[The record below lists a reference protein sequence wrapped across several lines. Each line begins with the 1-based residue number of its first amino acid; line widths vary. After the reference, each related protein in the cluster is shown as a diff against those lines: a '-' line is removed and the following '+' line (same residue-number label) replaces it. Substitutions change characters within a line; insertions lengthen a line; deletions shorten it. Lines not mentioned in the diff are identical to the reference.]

1 MVDVT
6 VLTGTNRTDLL
17 VATTGPTWMYGGRGS
32 DFYVVDKSTDKV
44 IEVAGQGFD
53 TVTTSVSF
61 NVGDQSIEALI
72 GRLKSQGLHLTGGAS
87 TLAITGTL
95 GHDVISDGYSTGV
108 AILMTGGAGNDTY
121 IVSSHRD
128 VVVEGSGAQSGF
140 DTIRST
146 LSFYIMPKNVEAFR
160 ATGEGA
166 AYVHGNAVNNVIY
179 GGFGHDTLDGGAG
192 VDLLFGGAG
201 NDVYVFDNIGD
212 YAFEDAKGGGFDT
225 ILTDLNTAVAS
236 KNVEA
241 LIFTGE
247 GAFTGFASST
257 GTAIRGGAGN
267 DTLWGGAGDDVLNG
281 RGGADRLTGKD
292 GADLFVFDTLSGAA
306 DRITDF
312 AHGVDHLV
320 IKSSAFGGVSVF
332 GGVEGAMIG
341 YDNGVLFYDA
351 NGGDHADRVVIAT
364 LDGKPPVTADDF
376 MFI

>member
-1 MVDVT
+1 MADVT
-6 VLTGTNRTDLL
+6 VLNGTNRADLL
-17 VATTGPTWMYGGRGS
+17 VATEGPTWMYGGRGS

-44 IEVAGQGFD
+44 FETAGQGFD

-61 NVGDQSIEALI
+61 DVGDQSIEALI

-108 AILMTGGAGNDTY
+108 AILMTGGAGSDTY

-128 VVVEGSGAQSGF
+128 LVVEGGGAQSGF
-140 DTIRST
+140 DTIRSS
-146 LSFYIMPKNVEAFR
+146 LSFYVMPKNVEAFR

-166 AYVHGNAVNNVIY
+166 AYIHGNDSNNAIY
-179 GGFGHDTLDGGAG
+179 GSTGHDTLDGGEG
-192 VDLLFGGAG
+192 VDLLFGGWG

-212 YAFEDAKGGGFDT
+212 YAFENAESGFDT

-267 DTLWGGAGDDVLNG
+267 DTLWGGAADDVLNG
-281 RGGADRLTGKD
+281 RGGGDRLTGKGGD
-292 GADLFVFDTLSGAA
+292 DLFVFDTLGGAA

-312 AHGVDHLV
+312 THGEDLIV
-320 IKSSAFGGVSVF
+320 IKSSAFGGVSMF
-332 GGVEGAMIG
+332 GGLEGAMIG
-341 YDNGVLFYDA
+341 YDNGVVFYDA

-364 LDGKPPVTADDF
+364 LDGKLPVTADDF